1 MSSQTLPPA
10 EIDPLLVSSATLF
23 YVKLLCMIVIIGVTL
38 TFGFMPL
45 FCSGCRKSSKL
56 LGIAN
61 AFSGGLF
68 MGIGLFHLLP
78 EANENFQKYYST
90 PEGQAAFFLD
100 KPMPYFIAFISYSL
114 ILFLEKVAFDSHSLT
129 EHTHNKDKDFDE
141 LNEPLLK
148 EENEEDSKEKEQ
160 KDKSISIARSTTQ
173 SAKLKQKEDLSDYF
187 NAKKEPNPKD
197 NIFHDCFALKYNRR
211 YSFDQTDAN
220 NLSEIDSDQ
229 DENTLKNVVS
239 SKGKFA
245 SYLQARNI
253 SMIYNI

>member
-1 MSSQTLPPA
+1 MSSQTIPPA
-10 EIDPLLVSSATLF
+10 EIDPLLVSTTTLF
-23 YVKLLCMIVIIGVTL
+23 YVKVACMAVIIGVTL

-78 EANENFQKYYST
+78 EANENFEKYYST
-90 PEGQAAFFLD
+90 PEGQVAFFFD
-100 KPMPYFIAFISYSL
+100 KPMPYFIAFVSYSL

-129 EHTHNKDKDFDE
+129 EHTHHKENDLDE

-148 EENEEDSKEKEQ
+148 EEKEEDAKEKEQ
-160 KDKSISIARSTTQ
+160 KDKPLPIARSISQ
-173 SAKLKQKEDLSDYF
+173 SVKPKQKEDLSDYF

-197 NIFHDCFALKYNRR
+197 NIFHDCFALKFNRR
-211 YSFDQTDAN
+211 YSFDNTDTN
-220 NLSEIDSDQ
+220 KKSEIDSDQ

-245 SYLQARNI
+245 SYLQARNL
-253 SMIYNI
+253 SKKYNI